1 MHLHGL
7 HWERHSE
14 TIKQCVWL
22 NQCIYSCH
30 GLKEAMTRKASRR
43 RQNNINA
50 GAAEG
55 EGLVGPRPHHFFAP
69 PPHFLKIKYYD
80 FIPFFDF
87 QYEKI
92 IFNCQP
98 SHFSPCS
105 AVPVADKTN
114 APRKYEQLDYKYQ
127 TATDL
132 KKTYDPKIRNKL
144 TFKLQRIANEYTAER
159 SLAVLYSVSTSV
171 NLYVKL
177 IRI

>member
-1 MHLHGL
+1 MVSLGFTKY
-7 HWERHSE
+7 W
-14 TIKQCVWL
+14 IK
-22 NQCIYSCH
+22 YT
-30 GLKEAMTRKASRR
+30 KSR
-43 RQNNINA
+43 Q
-50 GAAEG
+50 
-55 EGLVGPRPHHFFAP
+55 
-69 PPHFLKIKYYD
+69 KQIKYYD

-114 APRKYEQLDYKYQ
+114 APRKCEQLDYKYQ

-144 TFKLQRIANEYTAER
+144 TFKLQRTANEYAAER
-159 SLAVLYSVSTSV
+159 SFAVLYSVSTSV

-177 IRI
+177 FRIWLYTYCKNIIS